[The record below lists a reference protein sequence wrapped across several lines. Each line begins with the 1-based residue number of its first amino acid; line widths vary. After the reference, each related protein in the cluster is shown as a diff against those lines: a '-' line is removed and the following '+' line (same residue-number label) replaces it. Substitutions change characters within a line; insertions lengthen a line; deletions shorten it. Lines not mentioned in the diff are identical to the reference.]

1 MMHIPETHST
11 LRPPGVVASRLP
23 AGWLVAIGLGLL
35 LAVAPLSAGAA
46 TSYPGKPI
54 QLVVHT
60 KPGGAVDIMA
70 RQLARIASRYCD
82 EPLVVIN
89 KPGGSGLLALAHVA
103 SAKADGYTL
112 LAFPAAFLA
121 PIQVRD
127 LGFGL
132 ADFELL
138 ALLTVSPEAILTS
151 KTAFLESVQ
160 DVLADA
166 RARPGEQRWCGPGS
180 GSLDHL
186 MAVKIWDKA
195 GIEAKWVPYGGGGP
209 AIAALMGNHCDVYV
223 GNPEDLLG
231 REENL
236 RLTAISAPERLPAY
250 PQAPTFAEAGIDLT
264 KEVMWRGIAARRGT
278 DPEVRAYLVDLLT
291 RVTQD
296 PDWAAFV
303 RSTGVVGSFS
313 TGAPLESLLVRD
325 TESARQALELAGF
338 AVGQTPPRAPRPAL
352 LLLAL
357 IAAAGAALVLASRA
371 LGRAANQSAMI
382 AAGGLV
388 LAGLFLYES
397 FWFPAP
403 RTGLIVGAA
412 TAPRVWILF
421 VIATAAA
428 VLGKW
433 LRGEAPVA
441 AEAAGV
447 RRALAMILLIVV
459 YVALIPGAGF
469 LPATGLMLACGM
481 LILGHRPLS
490 TVLIASGGVLVFMYF
505 VFVRILTVPLP
516 TGVFLP

>member
-1 MMHIPETHST
+1 MMHIPETHRCT
-11 LRPPGVVASRLP
+11 RPPG
-23 AGWLVAIGLGLL
+23 WLAAAGLGLL
-35 LAVAPLSAGAA
+35 LAAAPPAEAA
-46 TSYPGKPI
+46 SYPEKPI

-70 RQLARIASRYCD
+70 RQLAQIASRYCD
-82 EPLVVIN
+82 EPLVVVN

-103 SAKADGYTL
+103 SARPDGHTL

-132 ADFELL
+132 EQFELL

-151 KTAFLESVQ
+151 KTASLDTLQ
-160 DVLADA
+160 HVLADA
-166 RARPGEQRWCGPGS
+166 RARPGDQRWCGPGS

-186 MAVKIWDKA
+186 MAVKVWAAA

-231 REENL
+231 REQNL
-236 RLTAISAPERLPAY
+236 RLAAVSASERLPVY
-250 PQAPTFAEAGIDLT
+250 PDTPTFAEAGIDLT
-264 KEVMWRGIAARRGT
+264 EEVMWRGIAVRRGT
-278 DPEVRAYLVDLLT
+278 GGEVLAYLVDLLT
-291 RVTQD
+291 RVSQD

-303 RSTGVVGSFS
+303 RSTGVQDSFA
-313 TGAPLESLLVRD
+313 TGAELDSLLARD
-325 TESARQALELAGF
+325 AESAREALELAGF
-338 AVGQTPPRAPRPAL
+338 GVGQTPPRAPRPAL

-357 IAAAGAALVLASRA
+357 IAAAGVALMLAARA
-371 LGRAANQSAMI
+371 LGRAPDQSAMI
-382 AAGGLV
+382 AAAGLV
-388 LAGLFLYES
+388 FAGLFLYES

-403 RTGLIVGAA
+403 RAGLIVGAA
-412 TAPRVWILF
+412 TAPRVWILL
-421 VIATAAA
+421 VLATAAA
-428 VLGKW
+428 VLATW
-433 LRGEAPVA
+433 LRGEAPVKA
-441 AEAAGV
+441 PATGAAGA
-447 RRALAMILLIVV
+447 RRALGMILLIVV

-481 LILGHRPLS
+481 LVLGHRPLL
-490 TVLIASGGVLVFMYF
+490 TVLLASSGVLVFMYL

>member
-1 MMHIPETHST
+1 MMHLPQTHRT
-11 LRPPGVVASRLP
+11 FPARRPL
-23 AGWLVAIGLGLL
+23 LAIGLGLL
-35 LAVAPLSAGAA
+35 LAALSTSAA
-46 TSYPGKPI
+46 TAASYPDKPI

-82 EPLVVIN
+82 EPLVVVN

-103 SAKADGYTL
+103 SARPDGYTL

-121 PIQVRD
+121 PIQVRN

-132 ADFELL
+132 EHFELL

-151 KTAFLESVQ
+151 KTASLESVQ
-160 DVLADA
+160 DLLADA

-231 REENL
+231 REQNL
-236 RLTAISAPERLPAY
+236 RLAAVSATDRLAAHPET
-250 PQAPTFAEAGIDLT
+250 PTFAEAGIDLT
-264 KEVMWRGIAARRGT
+264 EEVMWRGIAARRET
-278 DPEVRAYLVDLLT
+278 DPEVLAFLVDLLT
-291 RVTQD
+291 RISQD

-303 RSTGVVGSFS
+303 RSTGVQDAFA
-313 TGAPLESLLVRD
+313 TGAALDSLVARD
-325 TESARQALELAGF
+325 AESARKALGLAGF
-338 AVGQTPPRAPRPAL
+338 AVGQTPPRAPRPVV

-357 IAAAGAALVLASRA
+357 IAAAGVALWLAARA
-371 LGRAANQSAMI
+371 LGRAVNQSAMI
-382 AAGGLV
+382 AAAGLV
-388 LAGLFLYES
+388 FAGLFLYES

-403 RTGLIVGAA
+403 RPGLIVGAA
-412 TAPRVWILF
+412 TAPRVWILLVF
-421 VIATAAA
+421 ATGAA
-428 VLGKW
+428 VLNRW
-433 LRGEAPVA
+433 RRGEAPVA
-441 AEAAGV
+441 ADAAGV
-447 RRALAMILLIVV
+447 RRALATILLIVV

-481 LILGHRPLS
+481 LVLGHRPLS
-490 TVLIASGGVLVFMYF
+490 TVLLASAGVLVFMYV

-516 TGVFLP
+516 QGVFLP

>member
-1 MMHIPETHST
+1 MTYLPETHCIA
-11 LRPPGVVASRLP
+11 RPPG
-23 AGWLVAIGLGLL
+23 WLTAAGLGLL
-35 LAVAPLSAGAA
+35 LAVAPPAVAA
-46 TSYPGKPI
+46 PYPEKPI

-70 RQLARIASRYCD
+70 RQLARIAARYCD
-82 EPLVVIN
+82 EPVVVVN

-103 SAKADGYTL
+103 SVRPDGHTL

-132 ADFELL
+132 EDFELL

-151 KTAFLESVQ
+151 KTASLESVQ

-186 MAVKIWDKA
+186 MAVKIWDRA
-195 GIEAKWVPYGGGGP
+195 AIEAKWVPYGGGGP

-250 PQAPTFAEAGIDLT
+250 PQASTFAEAGIDLT

-278 DPEVRAYLVDLLT
+278 DPEVLAFLVDLLT
-291 RVTQD
+291 RVSQD

-303 RSTGVVGSFS
+303 RSTGVQDAFA
-313 TGAPLESLLVRD
+313 TGAELESLLVRD
-325 TESARQALELAGF
+325 AESARKALELAGF
-338 AVGQTPPRAPRPAL
+338 GVGQTPPRAPRPAL

-357 IAAAGAALVLASRA
+357 IAGAGGALMLAARVLDRA
-371 LGRAANQSAMI
+371 LSQSAMI
-382 AAGGLV
+382 AAAGLV
-388 LAGLFLYES
+388 FAGLFLYES

-403 RTGLIVGAA
+403 RSGLIVGAA
-412 TAPRVWILF
+412 TAPRVWILL

-428 VLGKW
+428 VLAKW

-441 AEAAGV
+441 AEAEGV
-447 RRALAMILLIVV
+447 RRALAMIVLIVV

-481 LILGHRPLS
+481 LVLGHRPLL
-490 TVLIASGGVLVFMYF
+490 TVLIASFGVLIFMYV

>member
-1 MMHIPETHST
+1 MPIPETHGRARTRLT
-11 LRPPGVVASRLP
+11 LL
-23 AGWLVAIGLGLL
+23 AISAGLL
-35 LAVAPLSAGAA
+35 LAIAPPGAAGA
-46 TSYPGKPI
+46 SYPDKPI

-82 EPLVVIN
+82 QPLVVVN

-103 SAKADGYTL
+103 SARPDGHTM

-121 PIQVRD
+121 PIQVRN

-132 ADFELL
+132 EHFELL

-151 KTAFLESVQ
+151 KTASLGTVEE
-160 DVLADA
+160 VLADA
-166 RARPGEQRWCGPGS
+166 RARPGDQRWCGPGS

-186 MAVKIWDKA
+186 MAVKVWKEA

-231 REENL
+231 REQNL
-236 RLTAISAPERLPAY
+236 RMAAVSAPDRLGAY
-250 PQAPTFAEAGIDLT
+250 PQTPTFAEVGIDLT
-264 KEVMWRGIAARRGT
+264 KEVMWRGIAVRRGT
-278 DPEVRAYLVDLLT
+278 EPQVLAYLKDLLT
-291 RVTQD
+291 RVSQD
-296 PDWAAFV
+296 PKWASFV
-303 RSTGVVGSFS
+303 RSTGVQGAFE
-313 TGAPLESLLVRD
+313 TGATLESLLARD
-325 TESARQALELAGF
+325 AESARGALELAGF

-357 IAAAGAALVLASRA
+357 IAAASGALLLAARA
-371 LGRAANQSAMI
+371 LGRAPSQSATI
-382 AAGGLV
+382 AVAGLV

-403 RTGLIVGAA
+403 RSGSIVGAA
-412 TAPRVWILF
+412 TVPRVWILF
-421 VIATAAA
+421 VFATVAA
-428 VLGKW
+428 VLARW
-433 LRGEAPVA
+433 LRGEAP
-441 AEAAGV
+441 AEAPAQGV
-447 RRALAMILLIVV
+447 RRALNMVILIVV

-469 LPATGLMLACGM
+469 LPATGLMLVGGM
-481 LILGHRPLS
+481 LTLGHRSLPSVLLAS
-490 TVLIASGGVLVFMYF
+490 SGVLIFMYV

-516 TGVFLP
+516 QGVLLP